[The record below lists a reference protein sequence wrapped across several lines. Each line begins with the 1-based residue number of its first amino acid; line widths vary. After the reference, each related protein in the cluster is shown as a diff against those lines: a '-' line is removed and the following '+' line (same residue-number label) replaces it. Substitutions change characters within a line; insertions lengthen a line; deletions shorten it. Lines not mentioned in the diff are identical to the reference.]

1 MVFNETSIASA
12 GDTVEVVD
20 ALLRFGAGVDHNDA
34 ALLATA
40 FNDDAVV
47 DFNPCGRK
55 MGLEFPLLTGAG
67 TVVGFLSANAGKQT
81 TTHVITNARVH
92 LDGDVAKLRALVD
105 AIHLPKSDHSR
116 RCRMMNWY
124 ETELVKDAGLWRIRY
139 LVIINAWFSGDVQ
152 VLLGK

>member
-1 MVFNETSIASA
+1 MALNETAIASA

-34 ALLATA
+34 ALLATV
-40 FNDDAVV
+40 FSDDTVV
-47 DFNPCGRK
+47 DFSPCGRT

-67 TVVGFLSANAGKQT
+67 TIVGFLGANAGKQT
-81 TTHVITNARVH
+81 TTHVVTNARVH

-105 AIHLPKSDHSR
+105 ATHLPKHDHSR
-116 RCRMMNWY
+116 RCQMMNWY
-124 ETELVKDAGLWRIRY
+124 ELELVRHVGLWRIRR
-139 LVIINAWFSGDVQ
+139 LVINSAWFSGDVQ